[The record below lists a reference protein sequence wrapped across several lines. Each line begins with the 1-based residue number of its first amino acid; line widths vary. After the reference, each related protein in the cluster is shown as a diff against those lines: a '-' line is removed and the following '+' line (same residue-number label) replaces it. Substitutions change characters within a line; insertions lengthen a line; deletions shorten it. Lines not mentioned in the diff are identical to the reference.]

1 MGGVE
6 IEKENHPM
14 SPRIKL
20 LAVVHIEW
28 DLEFRA
34 GGETKKVHAMNT
46 MVMTKEGGKWSIAA
60 FQNTARSL

>member
-1 MGGVE
+1 
-6 IEKENHPM
+6 M

-46 MVMTKEGGKWSIAA
+46 MVMTKESGKWSIAA